1 MLKADRPAPS
11 FEGNPDQLMW
21 VNLRHAAAAIMK
33 KFRPET
39 AIAL

>member
-11 FEGNPDQLMW
+11 FGGNPDQLMW
-21 VNLRHAAAAIMK
+21 VNLRYASAAIMN
-33 KFRPET
+33 KFRPKT